1 LVNRTGATSL
11 RWVRGGGMV
20 AKRNVALAEK
30 FIAVAKRNVA
40 LAAKLVAFA
49 NCNVALADRFC

>member
-1 LVNRTGATSL
+1 
-11 RWVRGGGMV
+11 M
-20 AKRNVALAEK
+20 
-30 FIAVAKRNVA
+30 VAKRNVA